1 MSPYPA
7 PVSGNGLI
15 VTLNLTS
22 TGLED
27 VDLGSWF
34 RQDRKCGA
42 GCIQAVPHCFGLSRE
57 IVVFEVALE
66 KVQIHGLRSH
76 STAAIDHDVTL

>member
-1 MSPYPA
+1 MSPCPA

-22 TGLED
+22 AGLEEE
-27 VDLGSWF
+27 DLGSWF

-42 GCIQAVPHCFGLSRE
+42 GCIQAVRWK
-57 IVVFEVALE
+57 I
-66 KVQIHGLRSH
+66 
-76 STAAIDHDVTL
+76 

>member
-1 MSPYPA
+1 MSPCPA

-22 TGLED
+22 GALED
-27 VDLGSWF
+27 EDLVSWF

-42 GCIQAVPHCFGLSRE
+42 GCIQAAR
-57 IVVFEVALE
+57 
-66 KVQIHGLRSH
+66 
-76 STAAIDHDVTL
+76 